1 MVQLSDVR
9 DILQEVVK
17 TLSYKVVYKE
27 VVYCDCMLTD
37 GVFLCTWCCNVG
49 VDVACGGFVRCV
61 VGTKLCVGV
70 DVFVGIFDGKYS
82 SELGYPD
89 KVLTLEEFSLRM
101 SRYVKNLLDVRLEVC
116 DILQEVVK
124 TLSYKVAYKEIVYCD
139 CMLSDGVFL
148 CTWCYDVGVDV
159 ACGGFVYCV
168 VVTKL
173 CVGVDVFVGI
183 FDVR

>member
-70 DVFVGIFDGKYS
+70 DVFVGIFD
-82 SELGYPD
+82 
-89 KVLTLEEFSLRM
+89 
-101 SRYVKNLLDVRLEVC
+101 
-116 DILQEVVK
+116 EVVK
-124 TLSYKVAYKEIVYCD
+124 TLSYKVAYKEVVYCD